1 MIYCTSPVS
10 RVEQHEMLQHL
21 VFEDEFEAQ
30 RRSGDVLLA
39 GGLLDEVGRREDAL
53 VRGGALGGAIGGD

>member
-1 MIYCTSPVS
+1 
-10 RVEQHEMLQHL
+10 MLQHL